1 LQDGYASY
9 GSNDGRF
16 THIHVEDHS
25 RAILLILVGS
35 FVDSRVYVHRY
46 ATYLSPARRP
56 CVLRLLI
63 ASQESLSNGKLSV
76 KTNPY
81 INIANSQRSNW
92 SVVAHRIAKQL
103 HKHRVLS
110 EPLVRTQ
117 GEWDFYGIYDSSTS
131 RLRELGWYERFGSA
145 QDFLDGIDF
154 EVESVL
160 LQKGLIPKPTSTPTP
175 TPTPTQTTAQT
186 RKDVVLVT
194 GASGWIGSAVALRF
208 LRHARGF
215 TVRLAL
221 RSIDQFEA
229 WTREYPQWKH
239 RLEFVEVTS
248 LTDPEVWKDAVKGVR
263 YVAHVAS

>member
-1 LQDGYASY
+1 LYSIP
-9 GSNDGRF
+9 R
-16 THIHVEDHS
+16 H
-25 RAILLILVGS
+25 
-35 FVDSRVYVHRY
+35 
-46 ATYLSPARRP
+46 ATRHFPCSSPASRTTDG
-56 CVLRLLI
+56 
-63 ASQESLSNGKLSV
+63 SQESLSNGKLSV
-76 KTNPY
+76 KNNPY
-81 INIANSQRSNW
+81 INIVNSQRSHW

-103 HKHRVLS
+103 HKHGVLS

-160 LQKGLIPKPTSTPTP
+160 LQKGLIPKPTPP
-175 TPTPTQTTAQT
+175 K
-186 RKDVVLVT
+186 KDVVLVT

-208 LRHARGF
+208 LRHAKGF

-221 RSIDQFEA
+221 RSKDQFEA
-229 WTREYPQWKH
+229 WAREYPQWKD

-248 LTDPEVWKDAVKGVR
+248 LTDAEAWKDAVKGVR

>member
-1 LQDGYASY
+1 M
-9 GSNDGRF
+9 
-16 THIHVEDHS
+16 
-25 RAILLILVGS
+25 
-35 FVDSRVYVHRY
+35 
-46 ATYLSPARRP
+46 RRP
-56 CVLRLLI
+56 PHHPPFLPAHRPYVLRALT
-63 ASQESLSNGKLSV
+63 ASQASLSNGKLSV

-81 INIANSQRSNW
+81 INIVNSQRSRW

-103 HKHRVLS
+103 YKHGILA

-160 LQKGLIPKPTSTPTP
+160 LQKGLIPKSKP
-175 TPTPTQTTAQT
+175 TPTPTQP

-229 WTREYPQWKH
+229 WTREYPQWKD
-239 RLEFVEVTS
+239 RLEFVEVKS